1 MTNAQ
6 MPEPSVITVRP
17 AAAADNDAL
26 NSLVRR
32 CPMRADISLIV
43 ERDPDFF
50 ALSRARGRTS
60 TFLAEVDGAVVG
72 CISAW
77 RHSAWLDGSPS
88 EICYIGDLRI
98 APDQRRRGIATQL
111 VSKLDKFLDTLP
123 QVPFLLATGAG
134 NSAVERLTSGF
145 GTSGEPLARITSWQL
160 FPVVPL
166 KISAG
171 LDIGAA
177 EPRDEDGLVSFL
189 DDFHRRRHCSPVF
202 GGGGLGELL
211 ARCPGAKLS
220 DYLLARHRGRI
231 VAALALWDAS
241 AVRRTRVVGM
251 PLWLRS
257 VCAAARA
264 VSHITAL
271 PPFPQVGTLLCFRYI
286 RHAAFADGH
295 EDSLNSLVRRAVN
308 EARARHEHFV
318 LYTCADDDP
327 LCSGVSG
334 LPRLSFR
341 YNVSAADST
350 TNLALRDANFSK
362 PTWFFEDAALA

>member
-1 MTNAQ
+1 VISEQ
-6 MPEPSVITVRP
+6 MPGPNAITVR
-17 AAAADNDAL
+17 AATAADNEAL
-26 NSLVRR
+26 SSLLRR
-32 CPMRADISLIV
+32 CPMQADISLIV

-50 ALSRARGRTS
+50 ALGRARGHTS
-60 TFLAEVDGAVVG
+60 TFLAENAGNVVG
-72 CISAW
+72 CISTW
-77 RHSAWLDGSPS
+77 RHSAWLGGRPS

-98 APDQRRRGIATQL
+98 APEQRRRGIASQL
-111 VSKLDKFLDTLP
+111 VSKLDKFLDSLP

-160 FPVVPL
+160 FPVVAL
-166 KISAG
+166 KISSG
-171 LDIGAA
+171 LDMGTA
-177 EPRDEDGLVSFL
+177 EPRDEDELVGFL

-202 GGGGLGELL
+202 GGGGLNELL

-220 DYLLARHRGRI
+220 DYLLARRRGRI

-241 AVRRTRVVGM
+241 SVRRTRVVGM
-251 PLWLRS
+251 PLWMRS
-257 VCAAARA
+257 LCATARA
-264 VSHITAL
+264 VSHVAAL
-271 PPFPQVGTLLCFRYI
+271 PPFPRVGTLLCFRYI

-295 EDSLNSLVRRAVN
+295 EESLNSLVRLTVN

-327 LCSGVSG
+327 LCSAVSG
-334 LPRLSFR
+334 LPRLSFH

-350 TNLALRDANFSK
+350 TNSALRGANFSK
-362 PTWFFEDAALA
+362 PAWFFEDAALA